1 MLKVGSL
8 QVTENIE
15 RNRLVLTN
23 IETFGKIDIRVGEI
37 VRAEP
42 YPEAKKPSIK
52 LWINFGSE
60 LGEKKSSAQITQH
73 YTPRTLIGRQ
83 IIAVVNFSPRQIG
96 KFVSEVLVL
105 GVPDSGGDGIILL
118 EPEMEA
124 ALGGKVH

>member
-8 QVTENIE
+8 QVTESIE

-23 IETFGKIDIRVGEI
+23 IETFEKIDIRVGEI

-60 LGEKKSSAQITQH
+60 LGEKKSSAQITQN
-73 YTPRTLIGRQ
+73 YTPQSLIGRQ

-96 KFVSEVLVL
+96 KFVSEV
-105 GVPDSGGDGIILL
+105 
-118 EPEMEA
+118 
-124 ALGGKVH
+124 

>member
-60 LGEKKSSAQITQH
+60 LGEKKSSAQITKH
-73 YTPRTLIGRQ
+73 YNPQTLIGRQ

>member
-60 LGEKKSSAQITQH
+60 LGEKKSSAQLTKH
-73 YTPRTLIGRQ
+73 YNPQTLIGRQ

-118 EPEMEA
+118 EPEMRA

>member
-37 VRAEP
+37 VRAES

>member
-1 MLKVGSL
+1 MDFVDFKIFEKV
-8 QVTENIE
+8 
-15 RNRLVLTN
+15 
-23 IETFGKIDIRVGEI
+23 DIRVGEI
-37 VRAEP
+37 VKAEP
-42 YPEAKKPSIK
+42 YPEARNPAIK

-105 GVPDSGGDGIILL
+105 GVPDSGGNGIILL

>member
-1 MLKVGSL
+1 MLKAGSL

-60 LGEKKSSAQITQH
+60 LREKIFCTNN
-73 YTPRTLIGRQ
+73 T
-83 IIAVVNFSPRQIG
+83 
-96 KFVSEVLVL
+96 
-105 GVPDSGGDGIILL
+105 
-118 EPEMEA
+118 
-124 ALGGKVH
+124 AL

>member
-1 MLKVGSL
+1 MIKVGSL
-8 QVTENIE
+8 QVTENIKS
-15 RNRLVLTN
+15 NRLVRTD
-23 IETFGKIDIRVGEI
+23 IETFGKIDIRVGKI
-37 VRAEP
+37 VRAEA

-73 YTPRTLIGRQ
+73 YTPQTLIGRQ

>member
-8 QVTENIE
+8 QVIENIE
-15 RNRLVLTN
+15 RNRLVRTD
-23 IETFGKIDIRVGEI
+23 IETFGKIDIRVGKI

-73 YTPRTLIGRQ
+73 YTPQTLIGRQ

-118 EPEMEA
+118 EPEMRA

>member
-1 MLKVGSL
+1 MVH
-8 QVTENIE
+8 TD
-15 RNRLVLTN
+15 

-37 VRAEP
+37 VRAET

-60 LGEKKSSAQITQH
+60 LGEKKSSAQITKH
-73 YTPRTLIGRQ
+73 YNPQTLIGRQ

>member
-8 QVTENIE
+8 QVTESIE

-23 IETFGKIDIRVGEI
+23 IETFGKIDMRVGEI

-73 YTPRTLIGRQ
+73 YTPRSLIGRQ

-118 EPEMEA
+118 EPEMRA

>member
-118 EPEMEA
+118 EPEMRA

>member
-1 MLKVGSL
+1 MVH
-8 QVTENIE
+8 TD
-15 RNRLVLTN
+15 

-37 VRAEP
+37 VRAES

-60 LGEKKSSAQITQH
+60 LGEKKSSAQLTKH
-73 YTPRTLIGRQ
+73 YNPQTLIGRQ

>member
-1 MLKVGSL
+1 MGH
-8 QVTENIE
+8 TD
-15 RNRLVLTN
+15 

-37 VRAEP
+37 VRAES

-60 LGEKKSSAQITQH
+60 LGEKKSSAQLTKH
-73 YTPRTLIGRQ
+73 YNPQTLIGRQ
-83 IIAVVNFSPRQIG
+83 IIAVVNFTPRQIG

>member
-105 GVPDSGGDGIILL
+105 GVPDSVANGIILL

>member
-124 ALGGKVH
+124 VLGGKVH

>member
-60 LGEKKSSAQITQH
+60 LGEKKSSAQITQN

-105 GVPDSGGDGIILL
+105 GVPDSGGNGIILL

>member
-1 MLKVGSL
+1 M
-8 QVTENIE
+8 TENIKS
-15 RNRLVLTN
+15 NRLVRTD
-23 IETFGKIDIRVGEI
+23 IETFGKIDIRVGKI
-37 VRAEP
+37 VRAEA

-60 LGEKKSSAQITQH
+60 LGEKKSSAQITQN
-73 YTPRTLIGRQ
+73 YTPRSLIGRQ

-118 EPEMEA
+118 EPEMRA

>member
-8 QVTENIE
+8 QVIENIE
-15 RNRLVLTN
+15 RNRLVRTD
-23 IETFGKIDIRVGEI
+23 IETFGKIDIRVGKI

-73 YTPRTLIGRQ
+73 YTPRSLIGRQ

-105 GVPDSGGDGIILL
+105 GVPDSRGDGIILL
-118 EPEMEA
+118 APEMEA

>member
-1 MLKVGSL
+1 MLH
-8 QVTENIE
+8 TD
-15 RNRLVLTN
+15 

-37 VRAEP
+37 VRAES

-60 LGEKKSSAQITQH
+60 LGEKKSSAQLTKH
-73 YTPRTLIGRQ
+73 YNPQTLIGRQ

-118 EPEMEA
+118 EPEMRA

>member
-1 MLKVGSL
+1 MLKAGSL

-15 RNRLVLTN
+15 RNRLVLTD

-60 LGEKKSSAQITQH
+60 LGEKKSSAQLTKH
-73 YTPRTLIGRQ
+73 YNPQTLIGRQ

-118 EPEMEA
+118 EPEMRA

>member
-1 MLKVGSL
+1 MGH
-8 QVTENIE
+8 TD
-15 RNRLVLTN
+15 

-37 VRAEP
+37 VRAES

-60 LGEKKSSAQITQH
+60 LGEKKSSAQITKH
-73 YTPRTLIGRQ
+73 YNPQTLIGRQ

>member
-1 MLKVGSL
+1 M
-8 QVTENIE
+8 
-15 RNRLVLTN
+15 VLTD

-37 VRAEP
+37 VRAES

-60 LGEKKSSAQITQH
+60 LGEKKSSAQLTKH
-73 YTPRTLIGRQ
+73 YNPQTLIGRQ
-83 IIAVVNFSPRQIG
+83 IIAVVNFTPRQIG

-118 EPEMEA
+118 EPEKEA
-124 ALGGKVH
+124 ALGGQVH

>member
-1 MLKVGSL
+1 M
-8 QVTENIE
+8 
-15 RNRLVLTN
+15 VLTD

-105 GVPDSGGDGIILL
+105 GVPDSRGDGIILL

>member
-8 QVTENIE
+8 QVIENIE
-15 RNRLVLTN
+15 RNRLVRTD
-23 IETFGKIDIRVGEI
+23 IETFGKIDIRVGKI

-73 YTPRTLIGRQ
+73 YTPQTLIGRQ
-83 IIAVVNFSPRQIG
+83 IIAVVNFRPRQIG

-105 GVPDSGGDGIILL
+105 GVPDSRGDGIILL

>member
-1 MLKVGSL
+1 MVH
-8 QVTENIE
+8 TD
-15 RNRLVLTN
+15 

-37 VRAEP
+37 VRAES

-60 LGEKKSSAQITQH
+60 LGEKKSSAQITKH
-73 YTPRTLIGRQ
+73 YNPQTLIGRQ